1 MRKVPSNKKLMKEYR
16 LSKDELFEIMNECLN
31 YYLSEEELYKF
42 ILEFYMK
49 KEMRINKRL
58 QK

>member
-1 MRKVPSNKKLMKEYR
+1 MKPLPSNKKLMQIYGVSE
-16 LSKDELFEIMNECLN
+16 EQLFKIMNDCIR

-49 KEMRINKRL
+49 EEMKLNRRY
-58 QK
+58 QR

>member
-1 MRKVPSNKKLMKEYR
+1 MKTLPSNKKLMEEYR

-31 YYLSEEELYKF
+31 YYLSEEELYDF
-42 ILEFYMK
+42 ILKLYMA
-49 KEMRINKRL
+49 KEMKINKRL